1 MLTELKRC
9 NSIGNINGV
18 LFLVSILSGKKKI
31 SFNEIVNR
39 CSLEKNIKIN
49 CGGAVAFFQYL
60 GFAEWE
66 DDIVVPTDK
75 IEQLMDKESNAV
87 INVLVKECIVLLTEE
102 GLFDIDST
110 TFDPEKGHLSIKRS
124 AFPLAYAAI
133 RNFLTVAGVLEKES
147 NGEIGIAEQYEQD
160 FSVQLR
166 NRKDK
171 FTLEQLMQRQAEQN
185 KRGLEAEEYVL
196 ELERKRLPGKAYK
209 IKRISDFDVSAGYDI
224 VSYNGQDSVIYDR
237 FIEVKCFMGK
247 PHFYWSE
254 NESDVA
260 RIKGEKYVLCLVDYL
275 RMGEEDYVPEYIVNP
290 YEYIFSDDTWLVNTA
305 SYKIQKI

>member
-18 LFLVSILSGKKKI
+18 LFLVSILSGKKRV

-49 CGGAVAFFQYL
+49 CGGAVAFLQYL
-60 GFAEWE
+60 GFVEWE
-66 DDIVVPTDK
+66 ADIVIATDK
-75 IEQLMDKESNAV
+75 IEQLMGREAEAI
-87 INVLVKECIVLLTEE
+87 INLLVKECIVLLTEE
-102 GLFDIDST
+102 GLFDLDST
-110 TFDPEKGHLSIKRS
+110 AFDPEKGHLSIKRS

-133 RNFLTVAGVLEKES
+133 RNFLTIAGALEKES
-147 NGEIGIAEQYEQD
+147 NGEIGIVEQYESD

-171 FTLEQLMQRQAEQN
+171 FTLEQLMQRQAEQSQ
-185 KRGLEAEEYVL
+185 RGLEAEEYVL

-224 VSYNGQDSVIYDR
+224 VSYDNQDSAIYDR
-237 FIEVKCFMGK
+237 FIEVKCYIGK

-254 NESDVA
+254 NECDVA
-260 RIKGEKYVLCLVDYL
+260 QIKGEKYVLCLVDYL
-275 RMGEEDYVPEYIVNP
+275 RINEDDYVPEYIVSKRL
-290 YEYIFSDDTWLVNTA
+290 IFG
-305 SYKIQKI
+305 

>member
-18 LFLVSILSGKKKI
+18 LFLVSILSGKKRL

-49 CGGAVAFFQYL
+49 CGGAVAFLQYL
-60 GFAEWE
+60 GFVEWE
-66 DDIVVPTDK
+66 ADIVIATDK
-75 IEQLMDKESNAV
+75 IEQLMGREAEAI
-87 INVLVKECIVLLTEE
+87 INFLVKECIVLLTEE
-102 GLFDIDST
+102 GLFDFDST
-110 TFDPEKGHLSIKRS
+110 VFDPEKGHLSIKRS

-133 RNFLTVAGVLEKES
+133 RNFLTTAGALEKES
-147 NGEIGIAEQYEQD
+147 NGEIGIVEQYESD

-171 FTLEQLMQRQAEQN
+171 FTLEQLMQRQAEQSQ
-185 KRGLEAEEYVL
+185 RGLEAEEYVL
-196 ELERKRLPGKAYK
+196 GLERKRLPGKAFK

-224 VSYNGQDSVIYDR
+224 VSYDNQDSVIYDR
-237 FIEVKCFMGK
+237 FIEVKCYIGK

-254 NESDVA
+254 NECDVA
-260 RIKGEKYVLCLVDYL
+260 QIKGEKYVLCLVDYL
-275 RMGEEDYVPEYIVNP
+275 RINEEDYVPEYIVNP
-290 YEYIFSDDTWLVNTA
+290 YERIFSDDTWLINIA

>member
-9 NSIGNINGV
+9 NSIGNISGV
-18 LFLVSILSGKKKI
+18 LFLVSILSGKKRL

-49 CGGAVAFFQYL
+49 CGGAVAFLQYL
-60 GFAEWE
+60 GFVEK
-66 DDIVVPTDK
+66 DGDIVATTDK
-75 IEQLMDKESNAV
+75 IEWLVGKESDAI
-87 INVLVKECIVLLTEE
+87 INMLVRDCIVLLTEE

-110 TFDPEKGHLSIKRS
+110 VFDPEKGHLSIKRS

-133 RNFLTVAGVLEKES
+133 RNFLTVAGALEKES
-147 NGEIGIAEQYEQD
+147 NGEIGIAEQYESD

-171 FTLEQLMQRQAEQN
+171 FTLEQLMQKQAEQSQ
-185 KRGLEAEEYVL
+185 RGLEAEEYAL

-224 VSYNGQDSVIYDR
+224 VSYDNQDSAIYDR
-237 FIEVKCFMGK
+237 FIEVKCYIGR

-254 NESDVA
+254 NECDVA
-260 RIKGEKYVLCLVDYL
+260 QIKGEKYVLCLVDYL
-275 RMGEEDYVPEYIVNP
+275 RINEEDYVPEYIVNP
-290 YEYIFSDDTWLVNTA
+290 YEHIFSDDTWLVNTA